1 MANKKPQRSANYLER
16 DPHQS
21 VSEIIMNDNPIQSNL
36 PEFGQS
42 SMTSEC
48 LYQHP
53 VPTVKP
59 HWFSNLSALLLL
71 IVLFGGLAL
80 MFVHQAD
87 KEAAYQAEAIAK
99 AVGEAK

>member
-1 MANKKPQRSANYLER
+1 MKQ
-16 DPHQS
+16 
-21 VSEIIMNDNPIQSNL
+21 NPIQSKL
-36 PEFGQS
+36 PEFDQS

-99 AVGEAK
+99 ALEDKR

>member
-1 MANKKPQRSANYLER
+1 MKQ
-16 DPHQS
+16 
-21 VSEIIMNDNPIQSNL
+21 NPIQSNL

-42 SMTSEC
+42 SMTSER

-59 HWFSNLSALLLL
+59 HWFSNFSALLLL

-87 KEAAYQAEAIAK
+87 KEAAYQAEAIARALEDK
-99 AVGEAK
+99 R

>member
-1 MANKKPQRSANYLER
+1 MANKNPSVDGNYLER

-42 SMTSEC
+42 SMTSER

-59 HWFSNLSALLLL
+59 HWFSNFSALLLL

-99 AVGEAK
+99 ALENKR

>member
-1 MANKKPQRSANYLER
+1 
-16 DPHQS
+16 
-21 VSEIIMNDNPIQSNL
+21 MNDNPIQSNL

-42 SMTSEC
+42 SMTSER

-53 VPTVKP
+53 IPTVKP
-59 HWFSNLSALLLL
+59 HWFSNFSALLLL

-87 KEAAYQAEAIAK
+87 KEAAYQAEAIARALEDK
-99 AVGEAK
+99 R